1 MMSAMESSVL
11 TAKSRW
17 RSDVS
22 RRVAVVLFS
31 ISWFWVLA
39 RILPARMGAN
49 KINSST
55 AQVCGRRKMLRITTA
70 GSILWGDLRY
80 SMIHQFRL
88 SGVSGTKL
96 QVLYILNLPYRGY
109 HRPFFVFLFSIQCA
123 SKFVNTVYWACC
135 FLPSAW
141 RIAQPRSGFF
151 VWVVSRY
158 TKSAIPADDM
168 GRKIAEFDSN
178 DRFCPLNLRNFR
190 PIMDLSKAKRRCGR
204 SSAHADRSSVSQ
216 IKKKRNRK
224 NKEAQT
230 P

>member
-49 KINSST
+49 KISSST

-109 HRPFFVFLFSIQCA
+109 HRPFFCFASPFQHTMRIKICQHCLLGLSFFAKCLAYYPTEERFLC
-123 SKFVNTVYWACC
+123 
-135 FLPSAW
+135 
-141 RIAQPRSGFF
+141 
-151 VWVVSRY
+151 VV
-158 TKSAIPADDM
+158 
-168 GRKIAEFDSN
+168 
-178 DRFCPLNLRNFR
+178 C
-190 PIMDLSKAKRRCGR
+190 
-204 SSAHADRSSVSQ
+204 Q
-216 IKKKRNRK
+216 
-224 NKEAQT
+224 
-230 P
+230 